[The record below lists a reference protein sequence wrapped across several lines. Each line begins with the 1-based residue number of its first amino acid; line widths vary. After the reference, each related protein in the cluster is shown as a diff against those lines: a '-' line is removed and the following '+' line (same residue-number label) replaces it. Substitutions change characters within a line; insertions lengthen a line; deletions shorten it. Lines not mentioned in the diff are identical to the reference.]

1 MSTIDY
7 TDFRQVQDSEQ
18 FQTLRRTHRSFV
30 FPLTVIFLIWYLA
43 FVIVAAFA
51 PEFMAIQV
59 LGNINLGII
68 LGLAQFVTTFIIT
81 GAYVAYANR
90 KIDPIA
96 SDLRDS
102 MEAAGAGLD
111 DDSNGP
117 ELASSGQGS
126 GDQS

>member
-96 SDLRDS
+96 SDLRES

>member
-7 TDFRQVQDSEQ
+7 TDFRQVQQSEQ

-30 FPLTVIFLIWYLA
+30 FPLTVVFLVWYLA

-59 LGNINLGII
+59 WGNINLGII
-68 LGLAQFVTTFIIT
+68 LGLAQFLTTFIIT

-96 SDLRDS
+96 TDLRES
-102 MEAAGAGLD
+102 MENAGAGLAED
-111 DDSNGP
+111 TNGN

-126 GDQS
+126 GD

>member
-7 TDFRQVQDSEQ
+7 TDFQQVQQSEQ

-30 FPLTVIFLIWYLA
+30 FPLTVVFLVWYLA

-59 LGNINLGII
+59 WGNINLGII
-68 LGLAQFVTTFIIT
+68 LGLAQFLTTFIIT

-96 SDLRDS
+96 TDLRGS
-102 MEAAGAGLD
+102 MENAGAGLAE
-111 DDSNGP
+111 DSNGS

-126 GDQS
+126 GD